1 MRPSYHFRGVVVD
14 STVEAA
20 WADFK
25 TELETAGVVIELAEP
40 GLYAN
45 SAQFLEVYDGVN
57 GLLDR
62 VFAGLAA
69 ERWRFPAVE
78 PKAQFERTD
87 YVASFPQLTAALAV
101 FTGGNL
107 EHAELLRRREETG
120 EWEDL
125 LDAAGLMMCPAAC
138 HQLYPVIRGRIP
150 AAGRTFD
157 LNGGCFRREPSAD
170 PTRLQYFHQHEYP
183 FAGTADQALAHR
195 DGAGETMAAAL
206 RSLGLTIDYLPANDP
221 FFGRAG
227 RMLAKNQRD
236 RALKYEMLCPVYG
249 PGLPPVAL
257 GSANYHGDH
266 FALEFGLQLLDGRP
280 AHTSCV
286 GIGLERVVLAL
297 FAQHGL
303 LSADWPDQVRRRLW
317 PAYH

>member
-1 MRPSYHFRGVVVD
+1 MRPSCHFRGVVVD
-14 STVEAA
+14 TAIEAA

-25 TELETAGVVIELAEP
+25 DRLQAASVVVELAEP

-45 SAQFLEVYDGVN
+45 SAQFLDAYDGLN
-57 GLLDR
+57 ALLDR
-62 VFAGLAA
+62 TFAPLHA

-78 PKAQFERTD
+78 PKVHFERTD
-87 YVASFPQLTAALAV
+87 YVASFPQLSAALSV
-101 FTGGNL
+101 FTGGNA
-107 EHAELLRRREETG
+107 EHAALLRAREESG
-120 EWEDL
+120 EWEHL
-125 LDAAGLMMCPAAC
+125 LDPAGLMMCPAAC
-138 HQLYPVIRGRIP
+138 HQLYPVIGEVPASGR
-150 AAGRTFD
+150 AFD
-157 LNGGCFRREPSAD
+157 LTGPCFRREPSAD

-183 FAGTADQALAHR
+183 FAGSVDQALAHR
-195 DGAGETMAAAL
+195 DSAGKMMADAL

-236 RALKYEMLCPVYG
+236 RALKYEMLCPIYG
-249 PGLPPVAL
+249 PDLPPVAL

-266 FALEFGLQLLDGRP
+266 FALEFGLRLPDGSP

-297 FAQHGL
+297 FARHGL
-303 LSADWPDQVRRRLW
+303 RSDQWPEEVRRQLW
-317 PAYH
+317 PTHR